1 MTSYMS
7 RWDPNSNDLPFW
19 TEREN
24 MSVLSS
30 LSEEEVQIIV
40 AARLRDME
48 NIRIVSVYS
57 VLPLVFLSFLG
68 GYVIATVML
77 NPLETLN
84 STIKKRELENIDE
97 EIPFDDN
104 GDEISE
110 LIKSFNRMSNRL
122 GKSFDSQKQFIENAS
137 HELKTPLAVVSANTD
152 MILDDESITLD
163 EVKDLASSSKRQI
176 AFMNDLTE
184 DLLLMSVKNSIKC
197 RKMDILPF
205 LRDLATSSSTDEFKV
220 LFNDKF
226 RRKQMIFV
234 NMNKVLLERA
244 CMNIVENSIKYSGGN
259 ELVISLEKKRKE
271 LYIHFVDNGK
281 GIPEES
287 KEKVFDR
294 FYRVDKGRCRDCGGS
309 GLGLSISRKII
320 ELHGGRV
327 YLNKVRKD
335 GAEFIVVLKT
345 V

>member
-1 MTSYMS
+1 MS